1 VYGRSRSKRKHT
13 AKARFAEEDLLG
25 VGLASVFL
33 SHLYINANIL
43 PRQARDKHRETQKK
57 DVANPTSEVVLPF
70 QISAE

>member
-25 VGLASVFL
+25 VGLASV
-33 SHLYINANIL
+33 
-43 PRQARDKHRETQKK
+43 
-57 DVANPTSEVVLPF
+57 ANPTSEVVLPF